1 METLRIYQ
9 IECPEDKWREPLQE
23 LRYQFDQFKTSPFVS
38 RLMSLLDQIEER
50 VVEQLEE
57 ECPECDELRTEIEE
71 RKEYIG
77 ELKAWAYD
85 LEDAL
90 RDSDNEDAVNI
101 LQRKHP
107 GV

>member
-9 IECPEDKWREPLQE
+9 IEDEEDKWLEPLQE
-23 LRYQFDQFKTSPFVS
+23 LRYQFDQFKVSPFVS
-38 RLMSLLDQIEER
+38 NLYRLMDQLEEW
-50 VVEQLEE
+50 VIEQLEAD
-57 ECPECDELRTEIEE
+57 CPECEELREEIEE
-71 RKEYIG
+71 RKEHIG
-77 ELKAWAYD
+77 ELKHWASD

-90 RDSDNEDAVNI
+90 RDSNNEDAINA